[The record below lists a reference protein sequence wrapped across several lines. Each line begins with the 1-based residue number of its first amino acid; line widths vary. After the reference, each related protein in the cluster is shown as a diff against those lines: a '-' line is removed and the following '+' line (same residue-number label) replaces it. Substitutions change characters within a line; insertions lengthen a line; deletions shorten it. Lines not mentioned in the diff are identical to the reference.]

1 MSGFSYKFF
10 VTATSAR
17 VTTRNITTGST
28 TTKDFNLMN
37 LEDDV
42 RVVVQSAGVQ
52 SAGVQIAGDIL
63 DELCP
68 VCCGEL
74 YQYSS
79 NFSRNACCA
88 RGIHTTCQEEIL
100 LSSLNAK
107 QKGSCPHCRTRY
119 PDGGS
124 HEEID
129 QVQRWVEQGES
140 WAQVFLA
147 QKYLLGHPKLP
158 KNYKRAAGLYQ
169 AAADQGNRTAQF
181 NLAIMYESGIGVK
194 KSNERAK
201 DYFELSALQNHA
213 GAQFK
218 MGSYYAE
225 GEGVAKSNEAAREWW
240 TKAAQ
245 QGNETAIEA
254 LKILDHNEGR
264 MTDELQRKIIETLRK
279 QSTSDDGR
287 PVYAIL
293 QGR

>member
-1 MSGFSYKFF
+1 
-10 VTATSAR
+10 
-17 VTTRNITTGST
+17 
-28 TTKDFNLMN
+28 
-37 LEDDV
+37 V
-42 RVVVQSAGVQ
+42 RVVVQSPTDV
-52 SAGVQIAGDIL
+52 L
-63 DELCP
+63 DKLCP
-68 VCCGEL
+68 VCNEEL
-74 YQYSS
+74 YQYSH

-88 RGIHTTCQEEIL
+88 NGIHATCQEEIY
-100 LSSLNAK
+100 LSILSAK
-107 QKGSCPHCRTRY
+107 QKGNCPHCRTRY
-119 PDGGS
+119 PDEGS
-124 HEEID
+124 HEEIE

-158 KNYKRAAGLYQ
+158 QNYKRAAGLFQ

-181 NLAIMYESGIGVK
+181 NLAIMYEAGNGVK

-201 DYFELSALQNHA
+201 ACFELAALQNHA

-218 MGSYYAE
+218 MGFYYAE
-225 GEGVAKSNEAAREWW
+225 GEGVVQSNASAREWW

-254 LKILDHNEGR
+254 LKILDHREGR
-264 MTDELQRKIIETLRK
+264 MTDDLQRKIIETLRK